1 MRAELAS
8 LELRLSHRFADPA
21 LLHRA
26 LTHSSLANESR
37 PGSETSRDNEQL
49 EFLGD
54 SVLGF
59 LISEALLQ
67 RHPESAEGE
76 LSRRKAHLVS
86 AAHLH
91 GVSRRLDLGSYLELG
106 RSEEMSGG
114 RAKKTLLVDAL
125 EAVIAAIYL
134 DGGMDATRAF
144 VFAHILDA
152 PIAADE
158 DAGTDIQP
166 AITNFKS
173 ALQELAQ
180 SLKLPQPRYSIVREK
195 GPEHSKI
202 FTVEVRVGKEWTGQ
216 AEGRTKKIAAQ
227 RAARGVYE
235 RLRQPT
241 GPTADNTEPPA
252 GDAAPAPH
260 SADALSANAP
270 SPAPARTDAP
280 IPEGAVPPQ

>member
-1 MRAELAS
+1 MRAEPAT
-8 LELRLSHRFADPA
+8 LEQRIQYRFSDPEMLR
-21 LLHRA
+21 RA

-37 PGSETSRDNEQL
+37 GAGTPMGDNEQL

-59 LISEALLQ
+59 LIAEALVQ
-67 RHPESAEGE
+67 RFPGQTEGD
-76 LSRRKAHLVS
+76 LSRQKAHLVS

-91 GVSRRLDLGSYLELG
+91 GVARRIDLGSFLDLG

-125 EAVIAAIYL
+125 EAVIAAVYL
-134 DGGMDATRAF
+134 DGGVDAARAF
-144 VFAHILDA
+144 VRDFVLDA
-152 PIAADE
+152 PLGNDE

-180 SLKLPQPRYSIVREK
+180 SLHLPQPRYAIVRER
-195 GPEHSKI
+195 GPEHSKV
-202 FTVEVRVGKEWTGQ
+202 FTVEVRVGKDWSGQ
-216 AEGRTKKIAAQ
+216 ADGRTKKIAAQ

-235 RLRQPT
+235 RLRQ
-241 GPTADNTEPPA
+241 E
-252 GDAAPAPH
+252 APA
-260 SADALSANAP
+260 D
-270 SPAPARTDAP
+270 PAAAEPA
-280 IPEGAVPPQ
+280 

>member
-1 MRAELAS
+1 MPEK
-8 LELRLSHRFADPA
+8 LSSIEHKLDHRFSDPS
-21 LLHRA
+21 LLRRA
-26 LTHSSLANESR
+26 LTHSSLANETRAASGL
-37 PGSETSRDNEQL
+37 PAADNEEL

-59 LISEALLQ
+59 LIAEALV
-67 RHPESAEGE
+67 RRFPDFKEGD
-76 LSRRKAHLVS
+76 LSRMKAHLVS

-91 GVSRRLDLGSYLELG
+91 GVARRLDLGSYLELG

-114 RAKKTLLVDAL
+114 RLKKTLLVDAL
-125 EAVIAAIYL
+125 EAVIAALYL
-134 DGGMDATRAF
+134 DGGMDAARAF
-144 VFAHILDA
+144 VAMHVLDA
-152 PIAADE
+152 PVFADE

-180 SLKLPQPRYSIVREK
+180 SRKLPQPRYAIVRER

-202 FTVEVRVGKEWTGQ
+202 FTVEVRIGRECTGQ

-235 RLRQPT
+235 RLVEG
-241 GPTADNTEPPA
+241 GPVGAVAAEAEASEPP
-252 GDAAPAPH
+252 PAEP
-260 SADALSANAP
+260 
-270 SPAPARTDAP
+270 
-280 IPEGAVPPQ
+280 PEAVTGQ

>member
-1 MRAELAS
+1 MRAEPAN
-8 LELRLSHRFADPA
+8 LELRIEYHFSDPE
-21 LLHRA
+21 LLNRA

-37 PGSETSRDNEQL
+37 NGGTPVADNEQL

-59 LISEALLQ
+59 LISEALV
-67 RHPESAEGE
+67 RRFPGHSEGE
-76 LSRRKAHLVS
+76 LSRQKAQLVS

-91 GVSRRLDLGSYLELG
+91 GVARHLDVGSFLELG

-125 EAVIAAIYL
+125 EAVIAAVYL
-134 DGGMDATRAF
+134 DGGLDVARRF
-144 VFAHILDA
+144 VEEFVLDA
-152 PIAADE
+152 PLGE
-158 DAGTDIQP
+158 DFEAGTDIQP

-180 SLKLPQPRYSIVREK
+180 QRKLPQPRYAIVRER
-195 GPEHSKI
+195 GPEHSKV
-202 FTVEVRVGKEWTGQ
+202 FTVEVRVGKDWSGQ

-235 RLRQPT
+235 RLLQQTQP
-241 GPTADNTEPPA
+241 AEEP
-252 GDAAPAPH
+252 
-260 SADALSANAP
+260 L
-270 SPAPARTDAP
+270 
-280 IPEGAVPPQ
+280 PE

>member
-1 MRAELAS
+1 MRPELAL
-8 LELRLSHRFADPA
+8 LEQRIGYRFSSPDLLR
-21 LLHRA
+21 RA

-37 PGSETSRDNEQL
+37 SSTVSGLADNEQL

-54 SVLGF
+54 SILGF
-59 LISEALLQ
+59 LVAEALVQ
-67 RHPESAEGE
+67 RFPGHTEGE
-76 LSRRKAHLVS
+76 LSRLKAHLVS

-91 GVSRRLDLGSYLELG
+91 GIARRLELGSFLKLG

-134 DGGMDATRAF
+134 DGGQEPARVF
-144 VFAHILDA
+144 VASHILDA
-152 PIAADE
+152 PFSGDE

-166 AITNFKS
+166 PITNFKS

-180 SLKLPQPRYSIVREK
+180 ARKLTQPRYTVVRER
-195 GPEHSKI
+195 GPEHSKM
-202 FTVEVRVGKEWTGQ
+202 FTVEVRVGKDWCGQ

-235 RLRQPT
+235 RLAREEA
-241 GPTADNTEPPA
+241 AD
-252 GDAAPAPH
+252 
-260 SADALSANAP
+260 
-270 SPAPARTDAP
+270 R
-280 IPEGAVPPQ
+280 AVAE

>member
-1 MRAELAS
+1 MRADTAT
-8 LELRLSHRFADPA
+8 LEQRIGHRFSDAA
-21 LLHRA
+21 LLRRA
-26 LTHSSLANESR
+26 LTHSSLANEAR
-37 PGSETSRDNEQL
+37 AGGVQVGDNEQL

-59 LISEALLQ
+59 LVAEALVV
-67 RHPESAEGE
+67 RFPGHSEGE

-91 GVSRRLDLGSYLELG
+91 GVARRLEIGAFLELG

-134 DGGMDATRAF
+134 DGGSDAARRF
-144 VFAHILDA
+144 VHGHILDA
-152 PIAADE
+152 PLAEDA

-166 AITNFKS
+166 AIANFKS

-180 SLKLPQPRYSIVREK
+180 SRGLPQPRYAIVRER

-202 FTVEVRVGKEWTGQ
+202 FTVEVRLGREWSGQ
-216 AEGRTKKIAAQ
+216 AEGRTKKVAAQ
-227 RAARGVYE
+227 RAARAVYE
-235 RLRQPT
+235 RLRQDAAEAL
-241 GPTADNTEPPA
+241 GPTEA
-252 GDAAPAPH
+252 
-260 SADALSANAP
+260 
-270 SPAPARTDAP
+270 
-280 IPEGAVPPQ
+280 

>member
-1 MRAELAS
+1 MRAEPAT
-8 LELRLSHRFADPA
+8 LEQRIDYHFSDPE

-26 LTHSSLANESR
+26 LIHSSLANESR
-37 PGSETSRDNEQL
+37 GAGAPLNDNEQL

-59 LISEALLQ
+59 LIAEALVLRFPGQ
-67 RHPESAEGE
+67 TEGD
-76 LSRRKAHLVS
+76 LSRQKAHLVS

-91 GVSRRLDLGSYLELG
+91 GVARRLDLGSYLELG

-125 EAVIAAIYL
+125 EAVMAAIYL
-134 DGGMDATRAF
+134 DGGLEPVRTF
-144 VFAHILDA
+144 VNTYVLDA
-152 PIAADE
+152 PLSSDV

-180 SLKLPQPRYSIVREK
+180 SRHLPQPRYSIVRER
-195 GPEHSKI
+195 GPEHSKM
-202 FTVEVRVGKEWTGQ
+202 FTVEVRVGKDWTGQ
-216 AEGRTKKIAAQ
+216 ADGRTKKIAAQ

-235 RLRQPT
+235 RLCE
-241 GPTADNTEPPA
+241 TAD
-252 GDAAPAPH
+252 
-260 SADALSANAP
+260 SADPLAAS
-270 SPAPARTDAP
+270 
-280 IPEGAVPPQ
+280 EHPPTLL